1 MFITICIW
9 AAVSLALCL
18 FSFFLGRLPVFD
30 ACPRR
35 PWVVHRS
42 YVPDPAHDSTAA
54 VRPLARRCCS
64 THNSAPQTPTTAAV

>member
-18 FSFFLGRLPVFD
+18 FSFCLGRLPVFD

-42 YVPDPAHDSTAA
+42 YVPDPAYDSKAA
-54 VRPLARRCCS
+54 VRPFRRPPPDMAPASRARG
-64 THNSAPQTPTTAAV
+64 

>member
-1 MFITICIW
+1 
-9 AAVSLALCL
+9 L

-42 YVPDPAHDSTAA
+42 YVPDPAYDSKAA
-54 VRPLARRCCS
+54 VRWPPPDVTPASRARG
-64 THNSAPQTPTTAAV
+64 